1 MTLEELRL
9 RAIVAFPE
17 CRVEMSPD
25 WEGFVSI
32 KAGGTSF
39 LLRWQDEGLAIYFD
53 GSTAPTDKPFM
64 GRAFFENRILSVS
77 AHEIIAARRRFAL
90 EELARLDADLII
102 SEPPADAH

>member
-1 MTLEELRL
+1 MTIEELRL

-32 KAGGTSF
+32 KTGGTSF
-39 LLRWQDEGLAIYFD
+39 LLAWQDEGLAIYFY
-53 GSTAPTDKPFM
+53 GSTTVPTDKPFM

-77 AHEIIAARRRFAL
+77 AHAIIAARRRML
-90 EELARLDADLII
+90 
-102 SEPPADAH
+102 ADASASD